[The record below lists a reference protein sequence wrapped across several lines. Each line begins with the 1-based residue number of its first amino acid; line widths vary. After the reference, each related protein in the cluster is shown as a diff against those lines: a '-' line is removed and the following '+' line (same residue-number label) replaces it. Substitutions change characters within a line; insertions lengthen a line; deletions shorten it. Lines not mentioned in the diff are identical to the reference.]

1 MPIDPDDIF
10 GPDDELPSGPVI
22 DVTPKPEKEEKEG
35 IDFDSDKPIIEQILE
50 KEPQGPD
57 RTDQRPGCMEQMK
70 VLILLFSAVIGG
82 LICLIFY
89 ILF

>member
-1 MPIDPDDIF
+1 MFRNPDDIF
-10 GPDDELPSGPVI
+10 GPDDDLPKDHVI
-22 DVTPKPEKEEKEG
+22 DVTPEPKKEEKEG

-57 RTDQRPGCMEQMK
+57 RADQRPGCMEQMK
-70 VLILLFSAVIGG
+70 VLILFLSAVVGG

-89 ILF
+89 IFF